1 MTEHDRARES
11 RPRGKR
17 KIKKEKFPNTR
28 KKTTAKTAWPDLYPQ
43 IRYEREEKKR
53 NDLKLAIF

>member
-17 KIKKEKFPNTR
+17 KIKKKNSPTHK

-43 IRYEREEKKR
+43 IRYERKK
-53 NDLKLAIF
+53 KKETT